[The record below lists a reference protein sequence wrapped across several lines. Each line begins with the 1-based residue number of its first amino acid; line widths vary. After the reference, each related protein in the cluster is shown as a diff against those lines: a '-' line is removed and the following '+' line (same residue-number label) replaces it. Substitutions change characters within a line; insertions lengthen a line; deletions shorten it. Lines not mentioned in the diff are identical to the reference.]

1 MKLTKRMFCIALG
14 TTMLAGPALA
24 QEYPERPIDMIVA
37 YSAGGGTD
45 VAARTLVPF
54 IEEHLPGDATINVIN
69 RPGAGG
75 EIGFT
80 ALANAEPD
88 GYTIGFVNLPNLL
101 SIAIQRGA
109 DYELSSF
116 QPIADI
122 VYDAGGFGAAAD
134 AGFDDLE
141 GLVAYAEQKDGPVT
155 YGTTGIGSDDHLA
168 ALTFARQAGIEMR
181 HIPFSGAA
189 DVRAALLGGQIDLA
203 STNVSELID
212 YADSGDVVILGQ
224 MGESRWS
231 EAEDVPTFKE
241 QGFDVV
247 MGSDRGLAAPAGF
260 PEEALATIQAAVEA
274 AINDPEFQERAQ
286 KQRLPLAFM
295 NAEDFGAKL
304 ERMNETLQG
313 IWDEQPWAE
322 Q

>member
-1 MKLTKRMFCIALG
+1 MKLTSKILCVALG
-14 TTMLAGPALA
+14 STVLAGPAIA

-45 VAARTLVPF
+45 VAARTLVPY

-80 ALANAEPD
+80 ALANADPD

-101 SIAIQRGA
+101 SIAIQRET

-116 QPIADI
+116 QPVADI
-122 VYDAGGFGAAAD
+122 VYDPGGFGASAD

-141 GLVAYAEQKDGPVT
+141 GLVEYAENKSGPVT

-224 MGESRWS
+224 MGEERWS
-231 EAEDVPTFKE
+231 EASDIPTFQE

-260 PEEALATIQAAVEA
+260 PEDALATLQTAVEA
-274 AINDPEFQERAQ
+274 AVADPEFQERAQ
-286 KQRLPLAFM
+286 EQRLPLSFM
-295 NAEDFGAKL
+295 DAEAFGAKL
-304 ERMNETLQG
+304 DRMNENLQG
-313 IWDEQPWAE
+313 IWEEQPWVE

>member
-1 MKLTKRMFCIALG
+1 MKLKNKILYIALG
-14 TTMLAGPALA
+14 STVLAGSAIA
-24 QEYPERPIDMIVA
+24 QEYPSRSIDMIVA

-45 VAARTLVPF
+45 IAARTLVPF
-54 IEEHLPGDATINVIN
+54 IEEYLPGDATINVIN

-80 ALANAEPD
+80 ALANADPD

-101 SIAIQRGA
+101 TTAIQRET
-109 DYELSSF
+109 DYDLSSF

-122 VYDAGGFGAAAD
+122 VYDPGAFGASAD
-134 AGFDDLE
+134 AEFDDLE
-141 GLVAYAEQKDGPVT
+141 GLIEYAENKSGPVT

-181 HIPFSGAA
+181 HVPFNGAA
-189 DVRAALLGGQIDLA
+189 DVRASLLGGQIDLA

-212 YADSGDVVILGQ
+212 YANSGDVVILGQ
-224 MGESRWS
+224 MAEERWS
-231 EAEDVPTFKE
+231 GAPEIPTFKE

-247 MGSDRGLAAPAGF
+247 MGSDRGLAAPTGF
-260 PEEALATIQAAVEA
+260 PEDALTTLQTAVEA
-274 AINDPEFQERAQ
+274 AVADPDFQKRAQ
-286 KQRLPLAFM
+286 EQRLPLSFMDADAFG
-295 NAEDFGAKL
+295 EKL
-304 ERMNETLQG
+304 VRMNENLQDL
-313 IWDEQPWAE
+313 WQEQPWVK